1 MSISYLAPAAGH
13 EQLEWL
19 GGGVLHVLLDGQ
31 RAAGQPTMLRG
42 APARGFASPVH
53 VHANE
58 DEVIVLLR
66 GSGIFWAGDRRYE
79 LGEGGVAFLPRGV
92 PHAYRFTSPAVEL
105 LAVGP
110 PGRAEDFLR
119 AAGWDLSQPWPA
131 AQAVTPA
138 SMAAAA
144 AATGQVVLGPP
155 LQAGDRIPAACLG
168 RRLAV

>member
-42 APARGFASPVH
+42 APARGFASP
-53 VHANE
+53 
-58 DEVIVLLR
+58 
-66 GSGIFWAGDRRYE
+66 
-79 LGEGGVAFLPRGV
+79 
-92 PHAYRFTSPAVEL
+92 
-105 LAVGP
+105 
-110 PGRAEDFLR
+110 

-155 LQAGDRIPAACLG
+155 LQAGDRIPVACLG